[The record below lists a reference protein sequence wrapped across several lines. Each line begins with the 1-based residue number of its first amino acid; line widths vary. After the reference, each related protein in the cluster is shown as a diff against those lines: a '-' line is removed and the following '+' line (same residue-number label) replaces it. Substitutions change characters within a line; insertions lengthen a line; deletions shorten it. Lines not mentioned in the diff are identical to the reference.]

1 MIRGETSPIAKP
13 RGDKLGVDV
22 VVLGARRK
30 GEALEALC
38 AQFDLPCTAAAYIGD
53 DLLDIPALQRAGLAG
68 AVAAPPHGGKADAP
82 PGARA
87 PRGPRPL
94 PAGIQR
100 TPPAPRPRDDG
111 LSPHLA

>member
-53 DLLDIPALQRAGLAG
+53 DLLDIPALQRAGLAV
-68 AVAAPPHGGKADAP
+68 AVAHAPAEGKAGAPPV
-82 PGARA
+82 ARA
-87 PRGPRPL
+87 PGGPGVFPRV
-94 PAGIQR
+94 IQR
-100 TPPAPRPRDDG
+100 HPRAAPRRDER
-111 LSPHLA
+111 

>member
-1 MIRGETSPIAKP
+1 MIAGEPSPSAKP

-53 DLLDIPALQRAGLAG
+53 DLLDIPALQRAGLA
-68 AVAAPPHGGKADAP
+68 AAAPAP
-82 PGARA
+82 A
-87 PRGPRPL
+87 PRGQAAPRLRRPAPARPRPL
-94 PAGIQR
+94 PPGRAR
-100 TPPAPRPRDDG
+100 
-111 LSPHLA
+111 